1 MRSDSLRS
9 WLLFSKDIL
18 PIPAFTDQMLFRGR
32 LLGEC
37 CSMKTRRICSGA
49 TSPGRRVFIL
59 TRLSSLRLIAIFCAD
74 NYTGFR
80 HHTNLYMFFPSTLM
94 KFFIIGQSILGSSS
108 RLTHSQQ
115 SLFSKSQGSR
125 PIVQRL
131 LVTMSSSGG
140 DSR

>member
-1 MRSDSLRS
+1 M
-9 WLLFSKDIL
+9 FSKHNIL
-18 PIPAFTDQMLFRGR
+18 PTPAFTDQMLFRDH
-32 LLGEC
+32 LFDEC
-37 CSMKTRRICSGA
+37 FSTEPRRICSCA
-49 TSPGRRVFIL
+49 TILGRKVFNL
-59 TRLSSLRLIAIFCAD
+59 TRLFSLRLIAIFCAD
-74 NYTGFR
+74 NCTGFR

-108 RLTHSQQ
+108 RLTHSQH

-131 LVTMSSSGG
+131 LVTMSSSRG